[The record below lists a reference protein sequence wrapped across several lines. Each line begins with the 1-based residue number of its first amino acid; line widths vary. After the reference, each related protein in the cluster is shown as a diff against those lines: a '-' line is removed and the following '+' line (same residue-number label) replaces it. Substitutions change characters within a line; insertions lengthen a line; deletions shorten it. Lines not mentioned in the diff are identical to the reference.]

1 MRILSHRGYWKKE
14 SEKNKRAAFVRSFE
28 LGFGTETDVRDC
40 QGRLVVSHDMPAGG
54 EMLFEDLL
62 NLATKSGNSLTLAL
76 NVKADGLAAAVKKAM
91 SAHSQLDYFFFDMSI
106 PDMRSYLAA
115 GVPVYARMSEVERF
129 PAWLDQAEGI
139 WLDAFDNEW
148 YDLQQIAE
156 MLTGGGKVCVVSSE
170 LHGRPHDNLWA
181 MLKKFAHHDNLL
193 LCTDFPEEAAC
204 YFGLMGSCNDH

>member
-14 SEKNKRAAFVRSFE
+14 NEKNTRAAFVRSFE

-40 QGRLVVSHDMPAGG
+40 QGRLVVSHDVPEGG

-62 NLATKSGNSLTLAL
+62 SLATKSGNSLTLAL
-76 NVKADGLAAAVKKAM
+76 NVKADGLAAAVQKAL
-91 SAHSQLDYFFFDMSI
+91 SAYPQLNYFVFDMSI

-115 GVPVYARMSEVERF
+115 GMPVYTRMSEVER
-129 PAWLDQAEGI
+129 PTWLDQAVGV
-139 WLDAFDNEW
+139 WLDAFDDEW
-148 YDLQQIAE
+148 YDSQQISE
-156 MLTGGGKVCVVSSE
+156 MLTGGKNVCVVSSE

-181 MLKKFAHHDNLL
+181 MLKKFVQQDNLL

-204 YFGLMGSCNDH
+204 YFGLMGWCNDH